1 MKMPFSDCQ
10 GCKRRRE
17 RLLRWLGVQPTQKP
31 QDEAQKPAQAPQAPQ
46 EGPSR
51 G

>member
-31 QDEAQKPAQAPQAPQ
+31 QDEPQAPAQAPTAPQ
-46 EGPSR
+46 EGQPH